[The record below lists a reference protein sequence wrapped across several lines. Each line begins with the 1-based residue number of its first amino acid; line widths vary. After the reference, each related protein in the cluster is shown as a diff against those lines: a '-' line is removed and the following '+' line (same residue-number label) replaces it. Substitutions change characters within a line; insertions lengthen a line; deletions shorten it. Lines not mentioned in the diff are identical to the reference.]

1 MRLCTVLVANENT
14 LNENKN
20 LNLTLFP
27 LLLIIHSL
35 FLNCVATHEL
45 LFINVFFLR
54 SHWFTCDRRFFY
66 EMKTSF
72 RKPIFN
78 NWMTRN
84 RERKKTNE
92 NSFAVLLQFFFECS
106 FVAQYS
112 NIDAYST
119 LPSFCLS
126 FYVCLMLRAQ
136 TISKQTSKSL
146 EKNED
151 EFRSVNN
158 EILFFHHTSR
168 EYEYLNQLEL
178 TYTRLL
184 QLPKFLCFLLTFFLL
199 FVEFLFFVCLC
210 IQEFRIAWACER
222 FWEDH

>member
-1 MRLCTVLVANENT
+1 MKIKTWIYHFFHFC
-14 LNENKN
+14 
-20 LNLTLFP
+20 
-27 LLLIIHSL
+27 
-35 FLNCVATHEL
+35 L
-45 LFINVFFLR
+45 LFIRFFLTASLHMNYYLLTFFFLR
-54 SHWFTCDRRFFY
+54 SHWFTCDRRFLY

-92 NSFAVLLQFFFECS
+92 KSFAVLLQFFFECS

-184 QLPKFLCFLLTFFLL
+184 QLPKFLCFLLTFFFYCSSNFCFL
-199 FVEFLFFVCLC
+199 FVCAFKNFESREHVNGFG
-210 IQEFRIAWACER
+210 RIISI
-222 FWEDH
+222 D